1 MAAEDIKNLSDDS
14 VICSKGSMIDE
25 RIADLIEK
33 AEIATVQIRSPL
45 TCEAEDGICATCY
58 GRDLA
63 RGTPVNPGEAVGI
76 IAAQSIGEPGT
87 QLTMR
92 TFHIGGIAQGGSQSF
107 MQSNHSGVVEFKSA
121 NILTNGQGEEIVTS
135 RSMELVI
142 NNEKGV
148 ALSSH
153 RLSYGTKLYVKEKQK
168 ISAGEK
174 LFEWDPYTLPII
186 AERGGIVKFADL
198 IPGVSVRED
207 VDDATGISQKIV
219 SDWRASSKGSSLQQ
233 KL

>member
-1 MAAEDIKNLSDDS
+1 
-14 VICSKGSMIDE
+14 MIDE

-45 TCEAEDGICATCY
+45 TCEADDGICATCY

-107 MQSNHSGVVEFKSA
+107 MQSNHSGMVEFKSA

-142 NNEKGV
+142 NTEKGV

-168 ISAGEK
+168 ISAGDK

-186 AERGGIVKFADL
+186 AERGCLLYTSPSPRDRG
-198 IPGVSVRED
+198 
-207 VDDATGISQKIV
+207 
-219 SDWRASSKGSSLQQ
+219 
-233 KL
+233 

>member
-1 MAAEDIKNLSDDS
+1 
-14 VICSKGSMIDE
+14 
-25 RIADLIEK
+25 
-33 AEIATVQIRSPL
+33 
-45 TCEAEDGICATCY
+45 
-58 GRDLA
+58 
-63 RGTPVNPGEAVGI
+63 
-76 IAAQSIGEPGT
+76 
-87 QLTMR
+87 
-92 TFHIGGIAQGGSQSF
+92 
-107 MQSNHSGVVEFKSA
+107 MQSNHSWMVEFKSA

-153 RLSYGTKLYVKEKQK
+153 RLSYGTKLYVKEKEK
-168 ISAGEK
+168 IAAGDK

-186 AERGGIVKFADL
+186 AERGGIVKFVDL

-219 SDWRASSKGSSLQQ
+219 SDWRASSKGSSLQPEIIIVDKETGEPV
-233 KL
+233 KLENGNPAVHPMSVDAIMSVEDGSEVQPGDVLARIPRAVSYTHLTLPTINWV

>member
-1 MAAEDIKNLSDDS
+1 
-14 VICSKGSMIDE
+14 MIDE

-45 TCEAEDGICATCY
+45 TCEADDGICATCY

-168 ISAGEK
+168 ISAGDK

-198 IPGVSVRED
+198 IPAVSYTHLTLPTIQPV
-207 VDDATGISQKIV
+207 
-219 SDWRASSKGSSLQQ
+219 
-233 KL
+233 

>member
-1 MAAEDIKNLSDDS
+1 
-14 VICSKGSMIDE
+14 MIDE

-142 NNEKGV
+142 NNENGV

-219 SDWRASSKGSSLQQ
+219 SDWR
-233 KL
+233 